1 MKQAAD
7 GERGLLRELIGDGV
21 PLLELTAMGLLV
33 SGAFAVFLS
42 FRREFLP
49 HDVAFLGMGARDLC
63 AIADCRVVRF
73 MFHDRVAFGGTLMAV
88 ATLYLWLA
96 AFPLRQG
103 FTWAWWAFLVS
114 GVLGFGS
121 FLAYLGYGYLD
132 SWHGAA
138 TLVLLPMY
146 AAGLFMTRPIASVPA
161 VGWLRSAEGP
171 QAPSSVR
178 LGRWLLLATG
188 ASLVLA
194 GVVIVYLGMTEVFV
208 VEDLGFMGVT
218 RRMLD
223 DVSVRL
229 VPLIAHDR
237 AGFGGGLATTG
248 VLLLISAWYARPAR
262 AFHHAVVIAGAAGF
276 GCAIGTH
283 FVEGYVNP
291 MHLAPA
297 FAGAV
302 LFAAGALCE
311 IGGWRPAAGA
321 RDIEI
326 RPSGI
331 SGRGV
336 FARRRFR
343 KGETVFRWDLSR
355 KIRRDQIDLVSADER
370 HFLNPFDEEF
380 FVVVAEPERYVNH
393 SCANNTR
400 VEHFTDVAVRD
411 ILPGEEITSDYRSGG
426 AVIDFV
432 CRCGAA
438 NCSSVART

>member
-1 MKQAAD
+1 MKQGAGD
-7 GERGLLRELIGDGV
+7 ERGFLRELIGDGV
-21 PLLELTAMGLLV
+21 PLLKLVAIALFV

-49 HDVAFLGMGARDLC
+49 HDVDFLGMSARDLC
-63 AIADCRVVRF
+63 AIADCRIVRF
-73 MFHDRVAFGGTLMAV
+73 MFHDRVAFGGTLVAV

-103 FTWAWWAFLVS
+103 FAWAWRAFLLS

-132 SWHGAA
+132 TWHGAA

-146 AAGLFMTRPIASVPA
+146 AVGLVMTRPLATVRA
-161 VGWLRSAEGP
+161 TGWLRSAEGR
-171 QAPSSVR
+171 QASPSVR

-194 GVVIVYLGMTEVFV
+194 GAVIVYLGMTEVFV
-208 VEDLGFMGVT
+208 AEDLGFMGVT
-218 RRMLD
+218 RRVLD
-223 DVSVRL
+223 DVNVRL

-248 VLLLISAWYARPAR
+248 VLLLMSAWHAAPGR
-262 AFHHAVVIAGAAGF
+262 AFHQAVAIAGSAGF

-297 FAGAV
+297 FAGAA

-311 IGGWRPAAGA
+311 IGGWRRAASADGV
-321 RDIEI
+321 DIRE
-326 RPSGI
+326 SGI

-343 KGETVFRWDLSR
+343 KGETVFRWDVSR
-355 KIRRDQIDLVSADER
+355 KIRRDAIELVSGEDR

-380 FVVVAEPERYVNH
+380 FIVVAEPERYVNH

-400 VEHFTDVAVRD
+400 VEHFTDVATRD

-426 AVIDFV
+426 AAIDFE
-432 CRCGAA
+432 CSCGAP
-438 NCSSVART
+438 NCRNR